1 MKIFYLFFICILLI
15 FPNVVQAKNKVFE
28 ERYIYD
34 ASEADSKL
42 TCRAISLLQAKR
54 LLLEKIGT
62 YLESHSVVKN
72 FELTK
77 DEIIS
82 LSAGIVKTEI
92 IDEKWDGKTYS
103 LTAKIE
109 ADPDGV
115 VKAIDEFR
123 NSQKKEGKNNELANI
138 NEKSLQKIEE
148 LKNELALIQNNLIN
162 INRDYNK
169 SAKTLNAWEL
179 FETGVDLWRDGEY
192 NEAISVLTEAIEIN
206 PKYNYFFVRGK
217 VYMKAEQYRN
227 AIKDFNKTIDLNPKV
242 QDVYYFKGIA
252 LRRLGHKRKGF
263 RHIKKAARLGSGRAK
278 RWLKL
283 KGKM

>member
-1 MKIFYLFFICILLI
+1 MKIFCLFFICVLFV
-15 FPNVVQAKNKVFE
+15 FPNVVQSKVMTFE

-62 YLESHSVVKN
+62 YLESHSEVKN

-115 VKAIDEFR
+115 AKAIDELR
-123 NSQKKEGKNNELANI
+123 NSQEKEGKINELSNI
-138 NEKSLQKIEE
+138 NEKSLNKIEE
-148 LKNELALIQNNLIN
+148 LKKELALIQKNLIN
-162 INRDYNK
+162 VNRDYNK
-169 SAKTLNAWEL
+169 SDKILSAWEL
-179 FETGVDLWRDGEY
+179 YETGLELWRDGEY
-192 NEAISVLTEAIEIN
+192 NEAISVLTEAIELN
-206 PKYNYFFVRGK
+206 PKYNYFFVRGRA
-217 VYMKAEQYRN
+217 YMKAEQYRD
-227 AIKDFNKTIDLNPKV
+227 AIKDFNKTLDLNPKV
-242 QDVYYFKGIA
+242 IDVYYFKGIS
-252 LRRLGHKRKGF
+252 LRGLGNKRKGNKN
-263 RHIKKAARLGSGRAK
+263 IKKAARLGSGRAK